1 LGSYGRRRK
10 GRGELET
17 PYLVSGTMSA
27 AGVGRVLQGWVSVVA
42 GGSSGIG
49 RAVVERFVECGSAV
63 EFVANDPDGVADLDR
78 ELRARGADARGSV
91 VDTSDP
97 EQVAGF
103 MDQIAGRHG
112 RVSALVNSVGIQ
124 RYGTVESTSSETWD
138 EVMAV
143 NVKSM
148 FLMAKHAVPLMRA
161 NGSGAIV
168 NIASGQAVASQQN
181 VVAYTA
187 SKGAIVAM
195 TRAMAVDHAHEGI
208 RVNSICP
215 GSIDT
220 PMLRAAARGVSA
232 DDPGRVIDEWGSM
245 YPMRRVGLPGE
256 IADAVL
262 YLVSPLASFVT
273 GADLRVDGGLLAG
286 VSLVAPA
293 ETSDEM

>member
-1 LGSYGRRRK
+1 
-10 GRGELET
+10 
-17 PYLVSGTMSA
+17 MA
-27 AGVGRVLQGWVSVVA
+27 AGSGRLLEGAVSVVA

-49 RAVVERFVECGSAV
+49 RAVVERFVEHGSVV
-63 EFVANDPDGVADLDR
+63 EFAANDPEGVAELERQLQDEGGDVHGTVLD
-78 ELRARGADARGSV
+78 ASDA
-91 VDTSDP
+91 
-97 EQVAGF
+97 EQVAAF
-103 MDQIAGRHG
+103 MAEMAERHG
-112 RVSALVNSVGIQ
+112 RLSALVNSVGVQ
-124 RYGTVESTSSETWD
+124 LYGTVESTAPDAWD
-138 EVMAV
+138 RVMAV

-148 FLMAKHAVPLMRA
+148 FLMAKHAVPLMRK

-168 NIASGQAVASQQN
+168 NISSGQAVASQRN

-195 TRAMAVDHAHEGI
+195 TRAMAVDHGHEGI

-220 PMLRAAARGVSA
+220 PMLREAAREVSP
-232 DDPGRVIDEWGSM
+232 DHPDEVIQEWGSM

-286 VSLVAPA
+286 VALVAPA
-293 ETSDEM
+293 ETSNEQ

>member
-1 LGSYGRRRK
+1 MPGGRCSTLPTP
-10 GRGELET
+10 GRCA
-17 PYLVSGTMSA
+17 P
-27 AGVGRVLQGWVSVVA
+27 
-42 GGSSGIG
+42 
-49 RAVVERFVECGSAV
+49 
-63 EFVANDPDGVADLDR
+63 
-78 ELRARGADARGSV
+78 
-91 VDTSDP
+91 
-97 EQVAGF
+97 F
-103 MDQIAGRHG
+103 MDEVAHRHG
-112 RVSALVNSVGIQ
+112 QISALVNSVGIQ
-124 RYGTVESTSSETWD
+124 RYGTVESTSPETWD
-138 EVMAV
+138 EVLAV

-148 FLMAKHAVPLMRA
+148 FLMAKHAVPLMRR

-168 NIASGQAVASQQN
+168 NIASGQAVASQGN

-220 PMLRAAARGVSA
+220 PMLRAGAREVSP
-232 DDPGRVIDEWGSM
+232 DDPDRVIEEWGSM

-286 VSLVAPA
+286 VALVAPA
-293 ETSDEM
+293 EKHDEK

>member
-1 LGSYGRRRK
+1 MA
-10 GRGELET
+10 
-17 PYLVSGTMSA
+17 GT
-27 AGVGRVLQGWVSVVA
+27 GPILQGLIAVVA

-49 RAVVERFVECGSAV
+49 RAVVERFVEHGSTV
-63 EFVANDPDGVADLDR
+63 EFAADDPDGVTDLER
-78 ELRARGADARGSV
+78 QLRAEGADARGSV
-91 VDTSDP
+91 VDASNP
-97 EQVAGF
+97 EAVAAF
-103 MDQIAGRHG
+103 MDEVARRHG
-112 RVSALVNSVGIQ
+112 RIGALVNSVGIQ
-124 RYGTVESTSSETWD
+124 RYGTVESTSAETWD
-138 EVMAV
+138 EVLAV

-161 NGSGAIV
+161 NGSGSIV
-168 NIASGQAVASQQN
+168 NIASCQAIASQQN

-220 PMLRAAARGVSA
+220 PMLRAAARGVSP
-232 DDPGRVIDEWGSM
+232 DEPDRVIEEWGSM

-273 GADLRVDGGLLAG
+273 GTDLRVDGGLLAG
-286 VSLVAPA
+286 VALVAPPELRD
-293 ETSDEM
+293 ET

>member
-1 LGSYGRRRK
+1 MTAVATDK
-10 GRGELET
+10 
-17 PYLVSGTMSA
+17 M
-27 AGVGRVLQGWVSVVA
+27 LQGSVAVVA

-49 RAVVERFVECGSAV
+49 RAVVERFVEHGSAV
-63 EFVANDPDGVADLDR
+63 EFVAIDPDGVAQLER
-78 ELRARGADARGSV
+78 ALRAQGADARGSV
-91 VDTSDP
+91 LDASHPD
-97 EQVAGF
+97 QVQAF
-103 MDQIAGRHG
+103 MEGVAQRHG
-112 RVSALVNSVGIQ
+112 RLSALVNSIGIQ
-124 RYGTVESTSSETWD
+124 RYGTVESTSPEMWD
-138 EVMAV
+138 EVLAV

-148 FLMAKHAVPLMRA
+148 FLMAKYAVPLMRR

-168 NIASGQAVASQQN
+168 NIASAQAVASQQN

-220 PMLRAAARGVSA
+220 PMLRSGAREVSP
-232 DDPGRVIDEWGSM
+232 DDPDRVIEEWGSM
-245 YPMRRVGLPGE
+245 YPMRRVGHPGE

-262 YLVSPLASFVT
+262 YLASPLASFVT

-286 VSLVAPA
+286 VALVAPA
-293 ETSDEM
+293 DDSDEK

>member
-1 LGSYGRRRK
+1 M
-10 GRGELET
+10 T
-17 PYLVSGTMSA
+17 A
-27 AGVGRVLQGWVSVVA
+27 AGAGRMLKGSVSVVS

-49 RAVVERFVECGSAV
+49 RAVVERFVEHGSAV
-63 EFVANDPDGVADLDR
+63 EFAANDPDGVARL
-78 ELRARGADARGSV
+78 EQALQGGDANVRGSV
-91 VDTSDP
+91 LDASDP
-97 EQVAGF
+97 EQVAAF
-103 MDQIAGRHG
+103 MQDVARRHG
-112 RVSALVNSVGIQ
+112 RLSALVNSVGIQ

-168 NIASGQAVASQQN
+168 NIASGQAIASQSN

-195 TRAMAVDHAHEGI
+195 TRAMAMDHAHEGI
-208 RVNSICP
+208 RVNSISP

-220 PMLRAAARGVSA
+220 PMLRAGAREVSPR
-232 DDPGRVIDEWGSM
+232 DPDRVIEEWGSM

-256 IADAVL
+256 VADAVL

-286 VSLVAPA
+286 VALVAPA
-293 ETSDEM
+293 DNHDEK